1 MAKLT
6 LSTDT
11 ANDVLNA
18 INNRLNAGSG
28 AAKFKPY
35 TGTMPATPNVAITSQ
50 VRLGTLTCSDPAA
63 TVSGRTMTF
72 GAIAQDDLADATGTA
87 TWGRFEDS
95 DGNAILDVDIT
106 TIGGG
111 GVCQMP
117 TTSIYANTPITA
129 PSAVLTA

>member
-11 ANDVLNA
+11 ANDVLA
-18 INNRLNAGSG
+18 DINTRLNAGSG
-28 AAKFKPY
+28 AAKFKVY
-35 TGTMPATPNVAITSQ
+35 TGVMPTTPNVAITSQ

-63 TVSGRTMTF
+63 TISGRTMTF
-72 GAIAQDDLADATGTA
+72 GAIAQDDVADATGTA

-95 DGNAILDVDIT
+95 DGNAVMDIDIT

-111 GVCQMP
+111 GVGQMP
-117 TTSIYANTPITA
+117 TTSVYAGTPITA
-129 PSAVLTA
+129 PSVVLTA

>member
-11 ANDVLNA
+11 ANDVLTDINA
-18 INNRLNAGSG
+18 RLNAGSS
-28 AAKFKPY
+28 AAKFKLY
-35 TGTMPATPNVAITSQ
+35 TSTMPATPNVAITSQ
-50 VRLGTLTCSDPAA
+50 VRLGTLTCSYPAA

-72 GAIAQDDLADATGTA
+72 GAITQDDLADATGTA

-95 DGNAILDVDIT
+95 DGNAVLDVDVT